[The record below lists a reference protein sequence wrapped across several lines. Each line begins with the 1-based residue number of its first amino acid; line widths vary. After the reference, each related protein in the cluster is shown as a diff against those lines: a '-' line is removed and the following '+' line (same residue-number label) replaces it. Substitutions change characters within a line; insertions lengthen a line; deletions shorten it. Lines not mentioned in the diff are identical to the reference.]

1 MGTARVNT
9 KTVLRACALLL
20 TLCFCVVA
28 VAQDAAKKPAAAPA
42 KKTATKAAKAPEPTG
57 PMLVW
62 RGDHNIARAF
72 MKDWAADYEKTGQGR
87 FTLQPFSTVSGLD
100 AVNAGTADIAGSS
113 RPPMPGRVEEQTTN
127 FLPIAWD
134 GLVMITSPKNP
145 VSNLTLKQL
154 HDIYLGQVT
163 NWSDLGGAPGEIDL
177 YGIAAPLDG
186 NEYSL
191 RDLLYHHG
199 DQGVSVPRLYVNL
212 DKLEEGMALDPHGL
226 GLSTYSSAHTNA
238 GLKMMTIEGVAPST
252 TSIADGSYPLYST
265 LFLAAREDN
274 KNHDAIVKFALY
286 AQTEPA
292 QAVLRRHGLVP
303 YSEGQNLVTKQQER
317 IAWID
322 ERVRPG
328 ITAAQYEPSATPT
341 PVSAPNATADFLV
354 RMAPN
359 APETQEAKER
369 AARLQAEKQ
378 QAAAEKQPVVAADR
392 PAGNR

>member
-1 MGTARVNT
+1 
-9 KTVLRACALLL
+9 LL
-20 TLCFCVVA
+20 TLCFCAVA
-28 VAQDAAKKPAAAPA
+28 VAQDAVKKPAAAAP
-42 KKTATKAAKAPEPTG
+42 KKAATKAAKAPEPTG
-57 PMLVW
+57 PVLVW

-72 MKDWAADYEKTGQGR
+72 MKEWAADYEKTGQGR

-145 VSNLTLKQL
+145 VSNLTLKQV

-177 YGIAAPLDG
+177 YGISAPLDG

-191 RDLLYHHG
+191 RDLLFHHG
-199 DQGVSVPRLYVNL
+199 DQGVSEPRLYVNL
-212 DKLEEGMALDPHGL
+212 DKLEEGMALDPRGL
-226 GLSTYSSAHTNA
+226 AVSTYSSAHANA
-238 GLKMMTIEGVAPST
+238 GLKMMTIEGIAPST
-252 TSIADGSYPLYST
+252 ASIADGSYPLYST
-265 LFLAAREDN
+265 LFLAAREDS
-274 KNHDAIVKFALY
+274 KNHEAVVKFALY
-286 AQTEPA
+286 TQTEPA

-328 ITAAQYEPSATPT
+328 VTVAQYEASATPT

-378 QAAAEKQPVVAADR
+378 QAAAEKQPAVAADR
-392 PAGNR
+392 PPGNP

>member
-1 MGTARVNT
+1 MGTDRVNT

-20 TLCFCVVA
+20 TLCFCAVA
-28 VAQDAAKKPAAAPA
+28 VAQDAPKKPAAAAP
-42 KKTATKAAKAPEPTG
+42 KKTATKATKAAKAPVPTG
-57 PMLVW
+57 PVLVW
-62 RGDHNIARAF
+62 RGDHNVARAF

-87 FTLQPFSTVSGLD
+87 ITLQPFSTISGLD
-100 AVNAGTADIAGSS
+100 AVSAGTADIAGSS

-191 RDLLYHHG
+191 RDLLFHHG

-212 DKLEEGMALDPHGL
+212 DKLEEGMALDPRGL

-238 GLKMMTIEGVAPST
+238 ALKMMTIEGVAPST
-252 TSIADGSYPLYST
+252 ASIADGSYPLYST

-328 ITAAQYEPSATPT
+328 VTAAQYEASATPT
-341 PVSAPNATADFLV
+341 PVSAPNATADFLT

-369 AARLQAEKQ
+369 AARLQADKQ
-378 QAAAEKQPVVAADR
+378 QAAEKP
-392 PAGNR
+392 PSNR

>member
-1 MGTARVNT
+1 VNT

-20 TLCFCVVA
+20 TLCFCAVA
-28 VAQDAAKKPAAAPA
+28 VAQDAAKKPAAAAP
-42 KKTATKAAKAPEPTG
+42 KKTATKATKAAKAPVPTG
-57 PMLVW
+57 PVLVW
-62 RGDHNIARAF
+62 RGDHNVARAF

-87 FTLQPFSTVSGLD
+87 ITLQPFSTISGLD
-100 AVNAGTADIAGSS
+100 AVSAGTADIAGSS

-191 RDLLYHHG
+191 RDLLFHHG

-212 DKLEEGMALDPHGL
+212 DKLEEGMALDPRGL

-238 GLKMMTIEGVAPST
+238 ALKMMTIEGVAPST
-252 TSIADGSYPLYST
+252 ASIADGSYPLYST

-328 ITAAQYEPSATPT
+328 VTAAQYEASATPT
-341 PVSAPNATADFLV
+341 PVSAPNATADFLT

-369 AARLQAEKQ
+369 AARLQADKQ
-378 QAAAEKQPVVAADR
+378 QAAEKP
-392 PAGNR
+392 PSNR

>member
-1 MGTARVNT
+1 MGIDRVNT
-9 KTVLRACALLL
+9 KTALRACALLL
-20 TLCFCVVA
+20 TLCFCAVA
-28 VAQDAAKKPAAAPA
+28 VAQDAAKKPAAAA
-42 KKTATKAAKAPEPTG
+42 SKKTAAKAAKAPEPTG
-57 PMLVW
+57 PVLVW

-87 FTLQPFSTVSGLD
+87 ITLQPFSTVSGLD
-100 AVNAGTADIAGSS
+100 AVSAGTADIAGSS

-186 NEYSL
+186 NEYTL

-238 GLKMMTIEGVAPST
+238 ALKMMTIEGVAPST
-252 TSIADGSYPLYST
+252 ASIADGSYPLYST

-286 AQTEPA
+286 TQSEPA

-328 ITAAQYEPSATPT
+328 MTAAQYEPSATPT
-341 PVSAPNATADFLV
+341 PVSAPSATADFLT

-359 APETQEAKER
+359 APETLEAKER

-378 QAAAEKQPVVAADR
+378 QAATEKTP
-392 PAGNR
+392 GNR

>member
-1 MGTARVNT
+1 MGTDRVNT

-20 TLCFCVVA
+20 TLCFCAVA
-28 VAQDAAKKPAAAPA
+28 VAQDAPKKPAAAAP
-42 KKTATKAAKAPEPTG
+42 KKAATKTTKASKAPEPTG
-57 PMLVW
+57 PVLVW
-62 RGDHNIARAF
+62 RGDHNVARAF

-87 FTLQPFSTVSGLD
+87 ITLQPFSTISGLD
-100 AVNAGTADIAGSS
+100 AVSAGTADIAGSS

-191 RDLLYHHG
+191 RDLLFHHG

-212 DKLEEGMALDPHGL
+212 DKLEEGMALDPRGL

-238 GLKMMTIEGVAPST
+238 ALKMMTIEGVAPST
-252 TSIADGSYPLYST
+252 ASIADGSYPLYST

-328 ITAAQYEPSATPT
+328 VTAAQYEASATPT
-341 PVSAPNATADFLV
+341 PVSAPNATADFLT

-369 AARLQAEKQ
+369 AARLQADKQ
-378 QAAAEKQPVVAADR
+378 QAAEKP
-392 PAGNR
+392 PSNR